1 MGIEKSRPVLITGCS
16 TGIGRATAERLAEDG
31 WNVHATAR
39 RPEAIEDLAKKG
51 CKIHALD
58 VTDERLM
65 ENAVEEVEKDGP
77 IGALINNA
85 GYSQSG
91 AIETIPMDSVRRQF
105 ETNVFGLM
113 RMCQL
118 VLPSMRGA
126 GSGRIVNLSSMG
138 GKLTFPG
145 GGVYHATKHAV
156 EALSD
161 ALRFEVKGFGIDVV
175 IIEPGL
181 IITEFGETANASI
194 GAVEEHGPYAKFNA
208 DVGRVTANAYTGPMA
223 RFGAGPEAVAG
234 KISRALT
241 ARRPSTRYTVTPSAK
256 VMLGMRRMSTD
267 RMWDRFVRSQYPPP
281 KPEA

>member
-1 MGIEKSRPVLITGCS
+1 MTNEQSMEK
-16 TGIGRATAERLAEDG
+16 
-31 WNVHATAR
+31 
-39 RPEAIEDLAKKG
+39 
-51 CKIHALD
+51 
-58 VTDERLM
+58 
-65 ENAVEEVEKDGP
+65 AVREVEKDGP

-118 VLPSMRGA
+118 VLPAMRGA

-156 EALSD
+156 EAISD
-161 ALRFEVKGFGIDVV
+161 ALRFEVKEFGVDVV
-175 IIEPGL
+175 VIEPGL
-181 IITEFGETANASI
+181 ITTEFGETASSSI
-194 GAVEEHGPYAKFNA
+194 DAVEDHGPYAKFNA
-208 DVGRVTANAYTGPMA
+208 DVAKVTAEAYTGPMA

-234 KISRALT
+234 KIAKALT
-241 ARRPSTRYTVTPSAK
+241 ARRPATRYKVTPSAR
-256 VMLGMRRMSTD
+256 VMMGTRRLVTD